1 MFKFQQETSSGSTDP
16 SSSVLVERHRF
27 DENVASTQFLQVHK
41 RADLENIDFETCI
54 YLKAI

>member
-16 SSSVLVERHRF
+16 SSSVLVERHRL
-27 DENVASTQFLQVHK
+27 DENVASTQFLQVCK
-41 RADLENIDFETCI
+41 KADLENIDFKTCI

>member
-1 MFKFQQETSSGSTDP
+1 MFKFQQETSSGSRDP

-27 DENVASTQFLQVHK
+27 DENVVSTEFPQVRK
-41 RADLENIDFETCI
+41 RADLENMDFKTCI